1 MPDEKNHDELS
12 EEDRAALEYE
22 RSREGEAE
30 QAETRAR
37 AEQLTKLFYKTPAMV
52 EHVEM
57 INAVQNGS
65 DWTTDTVCIEI
76 AKPLLAMLDFQE
88 RAEAAEEGRAPEP
101 LDKILARIV
110 DNELQDQLHWLV
122 AEPVHFQRYRKLWNQ
137 FCDDQDAPEHKIKEP
152 EAADEEGR
160 EGPF

>member
-30 QAETRAR
+30 SRAR
-37 AEQLTKLFYKTPAMV
+37 AEQLTKLFYKTPPMV

-57 INAVQNGS
+57 INAVQNS
-65 DWTTDTVCIEI
+65 TDWSPQEVCIEVS
-76 AKPLLAMLDFQE
+76 KPLLTMLEFRE
-88 RAEAAEEGRAPEP
+88 RAAAAEEGRAPEP

-122 AEPVHFQRYRKLWNQ
+122 VEPPHFRRYRKLWNQ

-160 EGPF
+160 ERPF